1 LVKAGVLDK
10 QHEIFAKL
18 ISLMISQCHS
28 SRVPLL
34 PNLVLDGM
42 ISGGEPG
49 DLVGHLYIDVKVPS
63 VWCIADMIIDRLAN
77 YFLDCIDVRSLFFL
91 GHLDIF
97 LLTLVLCSGVDVPSD
112 VTHVLRNV
120 SSGNA

>member
-1 LVKAGVLDK
+1 
-10 QHEIFAKL
+10 
-18 ISLMISQCHS
+18 MISQRHS
-28 SRVPLL
+28 SRVARL

-63 VWCIADMIIDRLAN
+63 VWRISDMIIDRLAN

-91 GHLDIF
+91 GHLDVFF
-97 LLTLVLCSGVDVPSD
+97 LLTLVLCSSVDVPSD

-120 SSGNA
+120 SCGNA